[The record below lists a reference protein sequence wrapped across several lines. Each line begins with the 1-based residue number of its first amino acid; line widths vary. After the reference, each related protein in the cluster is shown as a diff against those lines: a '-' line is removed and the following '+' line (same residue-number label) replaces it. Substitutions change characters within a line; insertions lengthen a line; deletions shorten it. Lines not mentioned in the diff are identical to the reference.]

1 MCVCYN
7 IYEGRTRFYYPAGLD
22 FASMYHR
29 VVPKRYIYVQI
40 VTASGI
46 ERNSHVQIIKFYFQI
61 LVASFLS

>member
-46 ERNSHVQIIKFYFQI
+46 ERNLHYQIIKFIFSI
-61 LVASFLS
+61 PLRLF